1 MYPAGALTTKRVGK
15 QRYRYSS
22 RLAESCSYER
32 SSEQRLGVN
41 LLYVSSPSFI
51 FDSSYAHQTIRRR
64 VLLHPK

>member
-32 SSEQRLGVN
+32 SSERRLGAIYYMSA
-41 LLYVSSPSFI
+41 L
-51 FDSSYAHQTIRRR
+51 R
-64 VLLHPK
+64 VLFLIALMLTRR